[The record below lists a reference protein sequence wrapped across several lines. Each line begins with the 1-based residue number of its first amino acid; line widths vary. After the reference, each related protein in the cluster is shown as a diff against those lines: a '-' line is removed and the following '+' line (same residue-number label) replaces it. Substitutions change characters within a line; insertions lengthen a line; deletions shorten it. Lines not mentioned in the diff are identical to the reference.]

1 MVESERTIIPS
12 VSDKIKLWKR
22 YVDETIAFV
31 KNVEINNVS
40 SFLNS
45 YYSNIQF
52 TNEIEQNNQIPFLD
66 VLLIHNVETISTTVY
81 RKVTNTDIYIN
92 WKSFAP
98 NNWKWRTLKTLVRR
112 SHDVCSSDYYL
123 AVSCNI

>member
-98 NNWKWRTLKTLVRR
+98 NNWKWRTLKKLVRR
-112 SHDVCSSDYYL
+112 SYDVCSSDYYL